1 MLSISYLSRYL
12 NNPVPSLCRAAKRVV
27 RYLLN
32 TKDKRLKIGGST
44 YPYLRVFCD
53 SDWAGCRDTRRS
65 TGSILVALG
74 DSFIICLCWRQIRV
88 ADSSCVAEYYVYTPA
103 VKEVIWCRSLL
114 AELGVKFKYTTVMF
128 SDNQAA
134 KAIAE
139 DPVFHKQTKAIG
151 IIYHFVREAV
161 AAGIITIEYLE
172 TLRNISD
179 INT

>member
-1 MLSISYLSRYL
+1 M
-12 NNPVPSLCRAAKRVV
+12 
-27 RYLLN
+27 
-32 TKDKRLKIGGST
+32 
-44 YPYLRVFCD
+44 
-53 SDWAGCRDTRRS
+53 
-65 TGSILVALG
+65 
-74 DSFIICLCWRQIRV
+74 

-139 DPVFHKQTKAIG
+139 DPVFHKRTKAIG

-161 AAGIITIEYLE
+161 AAGIITIQYLE

-179 INT
+179 INTKPLGAKVFEPFRDSLMDGVGIPTSTVRVKTVEDLGSVGF